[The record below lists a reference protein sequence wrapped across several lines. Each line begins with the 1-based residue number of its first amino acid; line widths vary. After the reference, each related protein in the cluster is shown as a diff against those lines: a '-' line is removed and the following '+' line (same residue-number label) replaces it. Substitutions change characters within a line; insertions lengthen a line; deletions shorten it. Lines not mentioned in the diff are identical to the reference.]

1 LVVPKDITVIS
12 KITSP
17 VSGTLTLYLSSH
29 DVKYTAG
36 ARDLIYSET
45 NGKLV
50 AIDHA
55 AKTYY
60 EWTTEERDALRRL
73 EQEKERD
80 ERQRAE
86 MERPM
91 EEQLEAARKPPLL
104 GTPSGKLI
112 EKKVADSRAMSSR
125 GKC

>member
-1 LVVPKDITVIS
+1 
-12 KITSP
+12 
-17 VSGTLTLYLSSH
+17 VSGALTLYLSSH
-29 DVKYTAG
+29 DFKYTAG
-36 ARDLIYSET
+36 ARDWIYSET

-50 AIDHA
+50 TIDHA

-112 EKKVADSRAMSSR
+112 EKNVADSRAMSSR